1 MLTSEKH
8 DIKNAMSYVRDNVLE
23 SPALSIHLLEN
34 VTTLADAVTEH
45 ILGSGSSDDLDGLKT
60 CVKDAKGYLD
70 GIESTLSDA
79 QAAINELDNEICYA
93 MSSLE
98 DAINAIEE
106 ME

>member
-1 MLTSEKH
+1 MLSSEKME
-8 DIKNAMSYVRDNVLE
+8 IKEAVDFVQENIVDTQIFATKTLQNVE
-23 SPALSIHLLEN
+23 
-34 VTTLADAVTEH
+34 TLVDAVTEH